1 MHEIDE
7 ANLTEQTT
15 LRTVEIRE
23 HPGLNQTDERARK
36 KLVRAHCHSLHLTVI
51 IQHGDG
57 THQKQETAPLSL
69 QRKGKRTQSKQN
81 QSRDGAE
88 KGKAKQHRKVE

>member
-69 QRKGKRTQSKQN
+69 RR
-81 QSRDGAE
+81 
-88 KGKAKQHRKVE
+88 